1 MKLAIK
7 MSRIK
12 PKIRDMEIKNETV
25 NADLKIDIQKISRLC
40 FQGITIQNI
49 NQEQL
54 LL

>member
-1 MKLAIK
+1 MKLAINI
-7 MSRIK
+7 SLTN
-12 PKIRDMEIKNETV
+12 PKTLDMEIKNETV
-25 NADLKIDIQKISRLC
+25 NADLKIDIQKFSRLC